1 MINFD
6 DVTKTHEIN
15 SWRFWIWKKL
25 ITSTNGGTK
34 AAANERNKE
43 GVFTNCVLFTDCI
56 SRINNTEI
64 DNAKDIDVVMN
75 MYNLVEYSEN
85 YSQTSGSLWL
95 YYRDQPAFD
104 SNNKYY

>member
-1 MINFD
+1 MMLQ
-6 DVTKTHEIN
+6 KPA
-15 SWRFWIWKKL
+15 KL
-25 ITSTNGGTK
+25 IVGGSGSGRNSLPVPNSGTK
-34 AAANERNKE
+34 AVPNDRNKE
-43 GVFTNCVLFTDCI
+43 GVFTNCALFTDCI

-85 YSQTSGSLWL
+85 YSETSGSLWL
-95 YYRDQPAFD
+95 YYRNQPAFD